1 MTITCLTLSLRGNGK
16 KKFDANQLR
25 NNIKNREDNEN
36 QFKYEGLF
44 LNGFNTVYYG
54 IESSAILT
62 INYMQDTVQDYGT
75 YARFYNLE
83 EADALLLLLQSNNIP
98 YLVSK
103 DANQL
108 DPLIIGDS
116 MDPMILVSIP
126 SQYFAEVNQLV
137 SESIEGIADQK
148 HTESD
153 QVNTSE
159 AQPERLSIK
168 WILVG
173 YLFSILPIV
182 GIFSGLTLI
191 GTTKRLSNGK
201 RIKMY
206 DDNTRRHGWF
216 MILLGVIVT
225 VTWIFRRFLVVSEHY
240 R

>member
-1 MTITCLTLSLRGNGK
+1 
-16 KKFDANQLR
+16 
-25 NNIKNREDNEN
+25 
-36 QFKYEGLF
+36 
-44 LNGFNTVYYG
+44 
-54 IESSAILT
+54 
-62 INYMQDTVQDYGT
+62 MQDTLQDYGT

-83 EADALLLLLQSNNIP
+83 EADALLLLLRSNDIP
-98 YLVSK
+98 FRVSK
-103 DANQL
+103 DVNQL

-116 MDPMILVSIP
+116 MEPMVVVSIP

-148 HTESD
+148 LAVGEPA
-153 QVNTSE
+153 NTGE

-168 WILVG
+168 WIIIG
-173 YLFSILPIV
+173 YLFSIFPIV

-201 RIKMY
+201 RINMY
-206 DDNTRRHGWF
+206 DDISRRHGWF

-225 VTWIFRRFLVVSEHY
+225 VTWIFRRFLVANEQY